1 MRGLKW
7 LKQVDEMDKNQLK
20 YAQQHLANERT
31 FLAWIRTVIAIVGV
45 GFLTTSL
52 HFTIGVHRD
61 ARIDLISIVLGMFA
75 CALGLIITVLATSA
89 YLQKRRQIHD
99 GTFQSSSAN
108 VILIAIFM
116 VILLSMIVLYFSFL

>member
-1 MRGLKW
+1 M
-7 LKQVDEMDKNQLK
+7 K

-61 ARIDLISIVLGMFA
+61 ARIDLISIILGIFA
-75 CALGLIITVLATSA
+75 CGLGLVITVLATFS
-89 YLQKRRQIHD
+89 YLQKKRQINEE
-99 GTFQSSSAN
+99 TFQPSGGQ
-108 VILIAIFM
+108 VVLIAVFM
-116 VILLSMIVLYFSFL
+116 VILLSMIILYFLFL

>member
-1 MRGLKW
+1 MKHN
-7 LKQVDEMDKNQLK
+7 DDMDKNQLK

-61 ARIDLISIVLGMFA
+61 ARIDMISIVLGMFA
-75 CALGLIITVLATSA
+75 CALGLIITVLATAA
-89 YLQKRRQIHD
+89 YLQKRRHIHE
-99 GTFQSSSAN
+99 GTFRPSSVN
-108 VILIAIFM
+108 VILIAVFM